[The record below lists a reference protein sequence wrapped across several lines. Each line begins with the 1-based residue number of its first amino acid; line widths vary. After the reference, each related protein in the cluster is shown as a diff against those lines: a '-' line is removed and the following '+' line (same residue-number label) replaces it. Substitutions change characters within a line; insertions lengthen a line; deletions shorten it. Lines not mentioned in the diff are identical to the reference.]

1 MASSTTAVLDLFPYG
16 VSPKLKGE
24 SFFFEELSVS
34 KVETSDIGEVCSLSK
49 GLLKR
54 VSSYA

>member
-24 SFFFEELSVS
+24 SFFLEELSVS
-34 KVETSDIGEVCSLSK
+34 RVETSDIGEVCSLFK

-54 VSSYA
+54 ASSYV